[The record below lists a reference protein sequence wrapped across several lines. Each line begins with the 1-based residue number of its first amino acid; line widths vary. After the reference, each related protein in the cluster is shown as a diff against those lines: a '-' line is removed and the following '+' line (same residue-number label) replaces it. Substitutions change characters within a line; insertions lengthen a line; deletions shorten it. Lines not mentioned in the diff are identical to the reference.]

1 MKFHPKESK
10 VDGLRRETTLS
21 NTYKIATV
29 ILIAAL
35 FAPFLFAPAKAQ
47 EGGTILFDIYHG
59 QYSSYVFDYEDAW
72 LEGNLTA
79 LGYTVE
85 WNNDTI
91 TAAALTDVDA
101 FIIGSQYGDQNAFSA
116 AEISAIGNWFN
127 TGNKFLWVG
136 YDSDY
141 GGASY
146 INDNMTAILAACGS
160 HVYGEP
166 TSVEDPY
173 SNCESAYR
181 VVANGTGDDAYVSD
195 IVTGV
200 DAILMHGPTCL
211 YGSTSG
217 DGANAVN
224 LETDSIANVYPVLY
238 YGASAVIVDADLIS
252 PLAHDDGDEGAFV
265 AMTVEVYA
273 GTPGTGLIM
282 VSGAS
287 PYGDY
292 KPMRA
297 EGYYGVDLDGKAL
310 VEQAIDWA
318 METAP
323 TLTAGLDIMLIAAIG
338 GAVVVVIII
347 IVVIIKKK

>member
-1 MKFHPKESK
+1 LSK
-10 VDGLRRETTLS
+10 IH
-21 NTYKIATV
+21 KIATV
-29 ILIAAL
+29 VLIASL
-35 FAPFLFAPAKAQ
+35 FMPFLFTPAKAQ
-47 EGGTILFDIYHG
+47 DGGKIFFDLYHG

-79 LGYTVE
+79 MGYTVE
-85 WNNDTI
+85 WNNATI
-91 TAAALTDVDA
+91 TASALSDVDA
-101 FIIGSQYGDQNAFSA
+101 CIIGSQYGDQNAFSA
-116 AEISAIGNWFN
+116 AEISAIGDWFN

-141 GGASY
+141 GGYNY

-166 TSVEDPY
+166 TSVEDNF
-173 SNCESAYR
+173 SNCNASYR
-181 VVANGTGDDAYVSD
+181 VVANGTSSDAYVAD
-195 IVTGV
+195 IVAGV
-200 DAILMHGPTCL
+200 DAILMHGPTLL

-217 DGANAVN
+217 DGANPVN
-224 LETDSIANVYPVLY
+224 LETGSIAYVYPVLY
-238 YGASAVIVDADLIS
+238 YGASTILDADLIE
-252 PLAHDDGDEGAFV
+252 PKAHDNNDVGEFV

-273 GTPGTGLIM
+273 GTARTGLIM

-297 EGYYGVDLDGKAL
+297 EGYYGEVLDGKRL

-323 TLTAGLDIMLIAAIG
+323 TLTPPLDIMLIVGIIG
-338 GAVVVVIII
+338 VVVVVIII
-347 IVVIIKKK
+347 IVIVMKKK